1 MNKYIRKSL
10 EQGEEIVFN
19 GRLHW
24 SYIWGYIFWQWVLLI
39 GAIALAVY
47 NYRREESE
55 LWLYY
60 CALALLVLAV
70 VVWLIGRIVRSY
82 SEFVV
87 TASRFIQKDGFFSIH
102 MKEIP
107 LFKIETVNYHQKFI
121 QRIIGTGG
129 IELVGSGGTYH
140 LIEHIDKPMEVR
152 RAIVSAINKTG
163 ARNSDDVPGGSSA
176 HTING
181 ATVTSSVVHPAARDT
196 AQSANAS
203 SASYEHAES
212 SWRPPSVNDSSSALA
227 EEEEE

>member
-10 EQGEEIVFN
+10 EPGEEIVFN

-24 SYIWGYIFWQWVLLI
+24 SYIWGYIVWEWLLLI
-39 GAIALAVY
+39 GAIALVIY
-47 NYRREESE
+47 NYRREQSE
-55 LWLYY
+55 HWLYY
-60 CALALLVLAV
+60 TALVLLVLAV
-70 VVWLIGRIVRSY
+70 IVWLVGRIVRTY

-107 LFKIETVNYHQKFI
+107 LFKIETVNYHQRFI

-140 LIEHIDKPMEVR
+140 LIEYIDKPMEVR
-152 RAIVSAINKTG
+152 RAIVSAINRSAG
-163 ARNSDDVPGGSSA
+163 RNTEDVPSGPAS

-181 ATVTSSVVHPAARDT
+181 STVTSTVVQPSSPDVG
-196 AQSANAS
+196 QSSGAS
-203 SASYEHAES
+203 SASYEQAES
-212 SWRPPSVNDSSSALA
+212 SWKPQSPDDSSSTVV
-227 EEEEE
+227 EEDE